1 MKCMIVDDEP
11 LAIDVLESHLAKI
24 PELEL
29 VATAPN
35 AIVASEKLKNNKV
48 DLLFMDIQMPEITGL
63 DFFRSL
69 ESPPLVIFTTAYPE
83 YAIEGFELDAIDYL
97 LKPIS
102 FDRFQKA
109 VKKAEEY
116 FGYQRDQAIGKPEM
130 EEDFIFV
137 KANQKQIRVSYSDIL
152 YIEAFADYVKIY
164 TAEKRIVTLQT
175 MKKMESTLPEDRFC
189 RIHRSFIVGL
199 AHVSAFSGNEL
210 EINGVKLPIGKNYKD
225 RFMEYMRS
233 RNIL

>member
-1 MKCMIVDDEP
+1 MIVDDEP
-11 LAIDVLESHLAKI
+11 LAIDVIENHVSRM
-24 PELEL
+24 PNLEL

-35 AIVASEKLKNNKV
+35 AIVASEKLKKQQV

-63 DFFRSL
+63 EFLRSL
-69 ESPPLVIFTTAYPE
+69 SSPPLVIFTTAYPE

-116 FGYQRDQAIGKPEM
+116 FSFQHDQAIGKPEM

-137 KANQKQIRVSYSDIL
+137 KANQKQLRVAYGDIL

-175 MKKMESTLPEDRFC
+175 MKKMEQTLPVDRFC
-189 RIHRSFIVGL
+189 RVHRSFIVGL
-199 AHVSAFSGNEL
+199 QHVTAFSASEV
-210 EINGVKLPIGKNYKD
+210 EVNGVKLPIGKNYKD
-225 RFMEYMRS
+225 GFMEYMNS